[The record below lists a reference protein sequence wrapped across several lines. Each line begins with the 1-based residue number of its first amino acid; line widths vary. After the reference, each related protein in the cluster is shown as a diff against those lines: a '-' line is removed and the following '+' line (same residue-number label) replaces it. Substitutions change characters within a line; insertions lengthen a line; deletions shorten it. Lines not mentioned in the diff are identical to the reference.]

1 MAIPIILDCDPGH
14 DDAIAIMLALGS
26 PEVDLIA
33 VTAVSGNAPLHHT
46 RANAIRVLDHL
57 GRSDI
62 PVAAGAARPLVQDP
76 FTPGDVHGPTGI
88 DGPDL
93 APAGREP
100 VAAHAIDLIA
110 ELALGERRPV
120 TLVATGPLTNVALF
134 VARHPDAAAAL
145 GRIVFMGGA
154 IGLGNVTPA
163 AEFNI
168 WVDPEAASA
177 VLRSGAPLRLV
188 GLDVTLQVRMSRE
201 DGRRMA
207 EAEGSFARFAGEYTL
222 AWIDHM
228 HATNPGDPSSADSC
242 AMHDPLALAAVPRP
256 DLLTWR
262 DAAVDVVT
270 GPSIARGVM
279 VADLLTSDSPP
290 AANCRIAV
298 GVDVPGFT
306 AYFVERMSQL

>member
-1 MAIPIILDCDPGH
+1 VAI
-14 DDAIAIMLALGS
+14 
-26 PEVDLIA
+26 
-33 VTAVSGNAPLHHT
+33 
-46 RANAIRVLDHL
+46 
-57 GRSDI
+57 
-62 PVAAGAARPLVQDP
+62 
-76 FTPGDVHGPTGI
+76 
-88 DGPDL
+88 
-93 APAGREP
+93 
-100 VAAHAIDLIA
+100 
-110 ELALGERRPV
+110 
-120 TLVATGPLTNVALF
+120 GPLTNI
-134 VARHPDAAAAL
+134 AAAL
-145 GRIVFMGGA
+145 ALEPGLAGAVRQIVVMGGVF
-154 IGLGNVTPA
+154 LGSTNLQGMPG
-163 AEFNI
+163 EFNI

-177 VLRSGAPLRLV
+177 VLHSGAPLRLV
-188 GLDVTLQVRMSRE
+188 GLDVTLQVRLSRD

-207 EAEGSFARFAGEYTL
+207 ASGGRFARFAGEYTL